1 MICHPFQ
8 LRFWPEKYL
17 FEGKNMPYKTAQNS
31 TWFDGWIKKSTFW
44 PIMVLAS
51 IAIKRDFKCYNPLIH
66 YPIMLYLFIFSL
78 FGFETCNFAHC
89 FFFFFFGICFYMWI
103 EVRQNTVSTNVCT
116 YLTYM
121 CDWCIYIYI
130 YERVYIYLLG
140 FRFANS
146 IIL

>member
-1 MICHPFQ
+1 MISHPFQ

-89 FFFFFFGICFYMWI
+89 FFFFLAFVFTRELRSDKIRYRQMYVLISHICVIDAY
-103 EVRQNTVSTNVCT
+103 
-116 YLTYM
+116 
-121 CDWCIYIYI
+121 IYIYI

-146 IIL
+146 ITL